1 VNPENN
7 RRFMPYADTSILNRF
22 EDIVINCRVNFYNVK
37 FESEVGWT
45 FFTNIIFQKSLSI
58 SNSEL
63 GKIVFHGV
71 KFKNG
76 IHLSNVEA
84 KTLGF
89 EHSISNGFVNFDQ
102 CNVENI
108 FSQSSSFSAPIIFDV
123 SELIVADMLKSEF
136 VSLRFIASNI
146 SKRLNIDN
154 CRFNSADNEGIMPQL
169 QIFAC
174 SNSMDTMFGIN
185 STTFEGKDSLDVID
199 LNTST
204 FGFTQFINNKF
215 EPLLRLKNLNIKQSF
230 WAEGNEFGSKIDCL
244 NFNFPKDA
252 FFLPWENIAGKI
264 VISPVAD
271 MSPQIRS
278 LTFYDGSSRE
288 EIADGI
294 NFNKFISAYASF
306 YFAYK
311 SNLNMSDANK
321 CYVEMKDF
329 ETLRYEHLYK
339 ASPSLKTFFDWQINS
354 FLKIFSNYGTD
365 SVKAIIFA
373 MYVVLIFA
381 FIYFFFPNS
390 WDTMNRNKLMKRIK
404 MLIKY
409 LRSKE
414 GIVDV
419 YEEERKPHFQSYE
432 DFKNY
437 LDQSRKEIPFYF
449 HLLAKP
455 LYYFSI
461 SNYKLTQNILHKTE
475 LLDGKWIE
483 LPKKRR
489 RTTSIVVGLWLA
501 GYILLDLIL
510 KFFNAL
516 ILSINTF
523 TTLGFGEIPLKGI
536 PRYLAVI
543 QGFIGWFMLTLFS
556 VSLIRQ
562 VLN

>member
-1 VNPENN
+1 
-7 RRFMPYADTSILNRF
+7 
-22 EDIVINCRVNFYNVK
+22 
-37 FESEVGWT
+37 
-45 FFTNIIFQKSLSI
+45 
-58 SNSEL
+58 
-63 GKIVFHGV
+63 
-71 KFKNG
+71 
-76 IHLSNVEA
+76 
-84 KTLGF
+84 
-89 EHSISNGFVNFDQ
+89 
-102 CNVENI
+102 
-108 FSQSSSFSAPIIFDV
+108 
-123 SELIVADMLKSEF
+123 
-136 VSLRFIASNI
+136 
-146 SKRLNIDN
+146 
-154 CRFNSADNEGIMPQL
+154 
-169 QIFAC
+169 
-174 SNSMDTMFGIN
+174 
-185 STTFEGKDSLDVID
+185 
-199 LNTST
+199 
-204 FGFTQFINNKF
+204 
-215 EPLLRLKNLNIKQSF
+215 
-230 WAEGNEFGSKIDCL
+230 
-244 NFNFPKDA
+244 
-252 FFLPWENIAGKI
+252 
-264 VISPVAD
+264 
-271 MSPQIRS
+271 
-278 LTFYDGSSRE
+278 
-288 EIADGI
+288 
-294 NFNKFISAYASF
+294 
-306 YFAYK
+306 
-311 SNLNMSDANK
+311 
-321 CYVEMKDF
+321 MKDF

-501 GYILLDLIL
+501 GYILLDLML